1 MPATI
6 PDFAPSEEFLSLTH
20 EDIACMPPAKFR
32 HLFAHSAVRR
42 TKLEGLE
49 KLNEEARAKGLGRRR
64 GQS

>member
-42 TKLEGLE
+42 TKLEGLHRNAA
-49 KLNEEARAKGLGRRR
+49 LLL
-64 GQS
+64 